1 MSSPKHLWSG
11 DWQRDSEAAARE
23 RAARLRD
30 RPEDE
35 QPPAPEQ
42 ERPARPPVAAP
53 ARPPA
58 RSRARTRVAR
68 RWPALP
74 RPALGRA
81 QKRLVATVAA
91 VALLVA
97 GGAYGLSAL
106 IGGSSGSS
114 GPAIASSGPWLGLQ
128 MQALANGTVVVASV
142 VPGSPAANAG
152 LRPGDA
158 ITQVEGRPVGAP
170 IVVTEAVAALN
181 AGDPLEIQF
190 IRGSAIYTV
199 RPKLTAR
206 PASFP

>member
-23 RAARLRD
+23 RAARPRD

-35 QPPAPEQ
+35 QSPAPEQ
-42 ERPARPPVAAP
+42 ERPARH
-53 ARPPA
+53 
-58 RSRARTRVAR
+58 
-68 RWPALP
+68 WPALP

-106 IGGSSGSS
+106 IGDSSSSS

-170 IVVTEAVAALN
+170 IVVTEAVAALS

-199 RPKLTAR
+199 RPKLIAR